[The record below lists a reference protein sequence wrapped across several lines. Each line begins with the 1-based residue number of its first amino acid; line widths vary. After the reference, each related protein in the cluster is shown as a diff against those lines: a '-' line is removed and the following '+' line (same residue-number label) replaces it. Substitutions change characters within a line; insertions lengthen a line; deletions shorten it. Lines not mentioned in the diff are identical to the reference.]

1 MNFGATVRT
10 GCMLLAAM
18 LTLLLAGWQWQRGL
32 LHRAQ
37 ATAFAN
43 PYSPVWNLTA
53 CPRTTVPDLRRV
65 RLQGIPIG
73 APLFLQNSLLADGR
87 DGARVLQLFHLDD
100 GSAILVDLGWLAEG
114 ARAAP
119 RVRQLDAVGRWLP
132 TPHRFTLSGA
142 VVAAEGRVDALDMA
156 ALQRRVHG
164 PLRAGVVVLEAAVA
178 PLLPWPLAPEVDP
191 LRNFGYSLQWLVM
204 SAGLFFLALW
214 PVRKRRQR

>member
-1 MNFGATVRT
+1 MHVAGRHADP
-10 GCMLLAAM
+10 AAGGVAVAARSVASCSGDGVCQS
-18 LTLLLAGWQWQRGL
+18 LQSGLEPDRLPADDRAG
-32 LHRAQ
+32 
-37 ATAFAN
+37 FA
-43 PYSPVWNLTA
+43 PGSSAGYS
-53 CPRTTVPDLRRV
+53 
-65 RLQGIPIG
+65 IG